1 MLSTKKDAVENKN
14 RKDYATEKWEQE
26 VRESLAKKKAAQP
39 GAKLSKADQAAVAAQ
54 MAKEAEVRQKI
65 SDVQARLKRGIELVS
80 ALVSSNA
87 EAVERHVGDMAEM
100 MLQSVFGPGS
110 FLVDQRAFDVF
121 VVSFF
126 VDTFEPLTC

>member
-1 MLSTKKDAVENKN
+1 
-14 RKDYATEKWEQE
+14 
-26 VRESLAKKKAAQP
+26 
-39 GAKLSKADQAAVAAQ
+39 

-65 SDVQARLKRGIELVS
+65 ADVQARLKRGIELVS

-121 VVSFF
+121 VVSYF
-126 VDTFEPLTC
+126 VHACERSRC

>member
-1 MLSTKKDAVENKN
+1 
-14 RKDYATEKWEQE
+14 
-26 VRESLAKKKAAQP
+26 
-39 GAKLSKADQAAVAAQ
+39 
-54 MAKEAEVRQKI
+54 
-65 SDVQARLKRGIELVS
+65 
-80 ALVSSNA
+80 VSSNA

-126 VDTFEPLTC
+126 VEYFDRLTC